1 MWKEKFAF
9 AGLFFFLGSTTSV
22 AADEFADD
30 ESTYDGYI
38 VSFLSFLVLL
48 KTQFTGRLQSLGSN
62 NGGSYE

>member
-30 ESTYDGYI
+30 ESIHEGYI
-38 VSFLSFLVLL
+38 VSFLSFIELL
-48 KTQFTGRLQSLGSN
+48 KTLFTG
-62 NGGSYE
+62 

>member
-30 ESTYDGYI
+30 DSTYDGYI
-38 VSFLSFLVLL
+38 VSFLSFLALL
-48 KTQFTGRLQSLGSN
+48 KA
-62 NGGSYE
+62 